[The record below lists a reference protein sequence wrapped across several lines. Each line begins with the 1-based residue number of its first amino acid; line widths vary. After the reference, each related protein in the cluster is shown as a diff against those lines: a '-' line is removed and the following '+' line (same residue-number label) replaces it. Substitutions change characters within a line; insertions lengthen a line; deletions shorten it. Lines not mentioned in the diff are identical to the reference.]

1 MVLGNF
7 IGNTLSFSNGERFK
21 TLNPTNNQC
30 NAIELLEATTEE
42 IQNTCLIA
50 HKAFPKFN
58 KIAPKKRAQLLLHI
72 AQLLNE
78 NSSELVQWY
87 QLESGLSEERG
98 KIELQRTIQQL
109 KDFSSEI
116 SKKNWEITHSK
127 PESSSNGICLQSLK
141 KIKQGIGPVLVFGA
155 SNFPFAYST
164 IGGDTVAA
172 LAAGCPVIVKSHP
185 FHAVL
190 SYKVAELVLKAG
202 EFTEMPNGFFSHLNA
217 FSHEVGR
224 LLVLHPAIK
233 AIGFTGSIKGGL
245 AIRKLS
251 HERPD
256 EIPVFAEMGSLN
268 PVVLFPSSIESK
280 KDIQETASKIAQSIT
295 QSSGQFCTKP
305 GVLFL
310 IENDS
315 TREFIFELTNCM
327 QQAPTNSLL
336 HPSITEN
343 YNHLRGQIE
352 KTPKVIKATIDSF
365 STNSNAGHPH
375 LSITDSATFLHYPLL
390 QEEVFGPHCTV
401 ICCRTFEEL
410 SECITALL
418 GQLTVS
424 IFSKETTTNEFN
436 NLVELALLKAGRI
449 ILNSVPTG
457 VQVHA
462 AMQHGG
468 PFPSSSDT
476 RFTAVGTD
484 SIHRFLRN
492 VCLQGFE

>member
-1 MVLGNF
+1 MIAGNF

-21 TLNPTNNQC
+21 TLNPVNNRF
-30 NAIELLEATTEE
+30 NEIELIEATPDE

-58 KIAPKKRAQLLLHI
+58 ATEPRKRAQLLLKI

-78 NSSELVQWY
+78 NSTELLHWY
-87 QLESGLSEERG
+87 QIESGLTEERG
-98 KIELQRTIQQL
+98 KIELQRTILQL
-109 KDFSSEI
+109 EDFSSLI
-116 SKKNWEITHSK
+116 SKENWKNSHSK
-127 PESSSNGICLQSLK
+127 SESSLNGLTTQSLK

-164 IGGDTVAA
+164 IGGDSVAA
-172 LAAGCPVIVKSHP
+172 LASGCPVIVKSHP

-202 EFTEMPNGFFSHLNA
+202 ELTQMPNGFFSHLNA
-217 FSHEVGR
+217 FNHEVGK

-245 AIRKLS
+245 AIQKLS
-251 HERPD
+251 HQRPD

-268 PVVLFPSSIESK
+268 PVVVFPSSIESK
-280 KDIQETASKIAQSIT
+280 KDIQEITSKLAQSIT

-315 TREFIFELTNCM
+315 TREFIFELTNCI
-327 QQAPTNSLL
+327 QHSPSYSLL
-336 HPSITEN
+336 HPTIAEN
-343 YNHLRGQIE
+343 YNQLRTQIE
-352 KTPKVIKATIDSF
+352 KIPTVTKATIDSF
-365 STNSNAGHPH
+365 SSNSNVGHPQ
-375 LSITDSATFLHYPLL
+375 LSITDASTFLKYSLL
-390 QEEVFGPHCTV
+390 QEEVFGPHCAL
-401 ICCRTFEEL
+401 ICCSSFEEL
-410 SECITALL
+410 FNCITRLM

-424 IFSKETTTNEFN
+424 LFSKETSSEEFSN
-436 NLVELALLKAGRI
+436 ILDLTIQKAGRI
-449 ILNSVPTG
+449 ILNGVPTG

-484 SIHRFLRN
+484 SIHRFTRN

>member
-21 TLNPTNNQC
+21 TLNPTNNQS

-87 QLESGLSEERG
+87 QLESGLTEERG

-116 SKKNWEITHSK
+116 SKKNWEFTHSK

-352 KTPKVIKATIDSF
+352 KTPK
-365 STNSNAGHPH
+365 NH
-375 LSITDSATFLHYPLL
+375 LNCGSLMRNG
-390 QEEVFGPHCTV
+390 EWVKN
-401 ICCRTFEEL
+401 
-410 SECITALL
+410 
-418 GQLTVS
+418 LTY
-424 IFSKETTTNEFN
+424 
-436 NLVELALLKAGRI
+436 
-449 ILNSVPTG
+449 
-457 VQVHA
+457 
-462 AMQHGG
+462 
-468 PFPSSSDT
+468 
-476 RFTAVGTD
+476 
-484 SIHRFLRN
+484 
-492 VCLQGFE
+492 

>member
-1 MVLGNF
+1 MVAGNF
-7 IGNTLSFSNGERFK
+7 IGNNLSFSNGKRFK
-21 TLNPTNNQC
+21 TLNPTNNQF
-30 NAIELLEATTEE
+30 NEIELIEATHEE

-58 KIAPKKRAQLLLHI
+58 AIDPKKRAQLLLKI
-72 AQLLNE
+72 VQLLHE
-78 NSSELVQWY
+78 NSSELLHWY

-109 KDFSSEI
+109 ESFSTII
-116 SKKNWEITHSK
+116 SKENWILSSYK
-127 PESSSNGICLQSLK
+127 PEEKSNGNTTQSLK
-141 KIKQGIGPVLVFGA
+141 KVKHGIGPVLVFGA

-164 IGGDTVAA
+164 IGGDSVAA
-172 LAAGCPVIVKSHP
+172 LAAGCPVILKSHP
-185 FHAVL
+185 FHAIL

-202 EFTEMPNGFFSHLNA
+202 ELTQMPNGFFSHLNA
-217 FSHEVGR
+217 YNHEVGK

-251 HERPD
+251 QERPD

-268 PVVLFPSSIESK
+268 PVLIFPSSINTK
-280 KDIQETASKIAQSIT
+280 KDIQEITSKLADSIT

-310 IENDS
+310 IENKN
-315 TREFIFELTNCM
+315 TRDFIFELTNRL
-327 QQAPTNSLL
+327 QHAEVSSLL
-336 HPSITEN
+336 HPTITEN
-343 YNHLRGQIE
+343 YNHLRNEIE
-352 KTPKVIKATIDSF
+352 NIPTVTKATIDSF
-365 STNSNAGHPH
+365 SNHPNIGHPQ
-375 LSITDSATFLHYPLL
+375 LSITDATTFLKNSLL
-390 QEEVFGPHCTV
+390 QEEVFGPHCVLVSCTSFDE
-401 ICCRTFEEL
+401 IFTCL
-410 SECITALL
+410 SSLM

-424 IFSKETTTNEFN
+424 LFSKETTSEEYN
-436 NLVELALLKAGRI
+436 NLFELALQKAGRI
-449 ILNSVPTG
+449 ILNGVPTG

-468 PFPSSSDT
+468 PYPSSSDS

-484 SIHRFLRN
+484 SINRFIRHI
-492 VCLQGFE
+492 CLQGFE